1 MSRLAVAALVLS
13 GCAAGPDYVRPGQP
27 FPETH
32 GALAR
37 DGAELGAAWWKAL
50 GDPVLDDLVD
60 RALAGNRDILAASA
74 RVDRALAIL
83 GEVEAA
89 GLPSLAASAA
99 YERRRAS
106 VDLATN
112 FPAGTP
118 RIRPVAEVGV
128 SLNYEIDLWGRA
140 RRARE
145 SSRALLE
152 AGRESLRAAELSVAA
167 LVARTYVG
175 LRSAETELD
184 AMAGALAARDEALR
198 VAREREAAGAA
209 APDEVSRAEV
219 ARSDA
224 HTRLAMARRQ
234 RAALAHLLGSLTGE
248 PSLEIA
254 PATAKLSVPPPPASG
269 LPSALL
275 ERRPDVRE
283 AEQLAVSA
291 NAQVG
296 VAKGSA
302 FPRLSLT
309 GAVGSASREL
319 SGLFASPAATAALGG
334 AIQYDLL
341 DWGASRRA
349 TEAAKAAANEAA
361 ASYSRVALEALRET
375 RDALVDLGE
384 AIELAESTERR
395 AAASAALLDLA
406 RRRFEAGEIGPL
418 EWAEARVAHA
428 DAVAVAAAARR
439 DRIVAHL
446 QVVKA
451 LGGGF

>member
-1 MSRLAVAALVLS
+1 MSRLALGALLLA
-13 GCAAGPDYVRPGQP
+13 GCAAGPDYERPAQP
-27 FPETH
+27 FPGNH
-32 GALAR
+32 GKLAR
-37 DGAELGAAWWKAL
+37 EGDEVSAEWWKAL
-50 GDPVLDDLVD
+50 ADPVLDDLVE

-89 GLPSLAASAA
+89 GLPSLAANTA

-112 FPAGTP
+112 FPTGTP

-152 AGRESLRAAELSVAA
+152 AGRESLRAAELSVAS
-167 LVARTYVG
+167 LVARSYVG
-175 LRSAETELD
+175 LRSAETELSAATD
-184 AMAGALAARDEALR
+184 AFAAREDALR
-198 VAREREAAGAA
+198 VARERESAGAA
-209 APDEVSRAEV
+209 APDELARAEI

-224 HTRLAMARRQ
+224 HTRLALARRQ
-234 RAALAHLLGSLTGE
+234 RTSLVHLLGSLTGE
-248 PSLEIA
+248 PSLDIP
-254 PATAKLSVPPPPASG
+254 PATSALRVPPPPASG
-269 LPSALL
+269 LPSSLL

-283 AEQLAVSA
+283 AEQLAVAA
-291 NAQVG
+291 NAEVG

-309 GAVGSASREL
+309 GAVGTASREL

-334 AIQYDLL
+334 VIEYNLL

-349 TEAAKAAANEAA
+349 TEAAKAAATEAA
-361 ASYSRVALEALRET
+361 ANYSRVALEALRET
-375 RDALVDLGE
+375 RDAL
-384 AIELAESTERR
+384 AHLAETIEVSDSTERR
-395 AAASAALLDLA
+395 AKAAAELLELA
-406 RRRFEAGEIGPL
+406 RRRHEAGEIGPL
-418 EWAEARVAHA
+418 EWADARVAHA
-428 DAVAVAAAARR
+428 EAVTVAAAARR
-439 DRIVAHL
+439 DRLIAHL

>member
-1 MSRLAVAALVLS
+1 VRRLALGALLLA
-13 GCAAGPDYVRPGQP
+13 GCAAGPDYERPTQP

-32 GALAR
+32 GRLAR
-37 DGAELGAAWWKAL
+37 DGETVSADWWKAFA
-50 GDPVLDDLVD
+50 DPVLDDLIA

-74 RVDRALAIL
+74 RVDRALALL
-83 GEVEAA
+83 GEIEAA
-89 GLPSLAASAA
+89 GLPAVGASAGF
-99 YERRRAS
+99 ERRRAS

-118 RIRPVAEVGV
+118 RIRPVADVGV

-152 AGRESLRAAELSVAA
+152 AGRESLRAAELSVAT
-167 LVARTYVG
+167 LVARSYVG
-175 LRSAETELD
+175 LRSAETEQ
-184 AMAGALAARDEALR
+184 AAASEALAARDEALR
-198 VAREREAAGAA
+198 IAREREAAGAA
-209 APDEVSRAEV
+209 APDEVARAEM

-224 HTRLAMARRQ
+224 HTRLALARRQ
-234 RAALAHLLGSLTGE
+234 RTLLLHLLGSLTAE
-248 PSLEIA
+248 ASLEIA
-254 PATAKLSVPPPPASG
+254 PAAVSLRVPPPPASG
-269 LPSALL
+269 LPSQLL

-309 GAVGSASREL
+309 GALGTASREL

-334 AIQYDLL
+334 SIQYDLL
-341 DWGASRRA
+341 DWGASRRV
-349 TEAAKAAANEAA
+349 TEAAQAAAAEAAAN
-361 ASYSRVALEALRET
+361 YSRVALEALRET
-375 RDALVDLGE
+375 RDALADLGE
-384 AIELAESTERR
+384 TLELADSAQRR
-395 AAASAALLDLA
+395 AQAAAALLELA
-406 RRRFEAGEIGPL
+406 RRRHEAGEISPR
-418 EWAEARVAHA
+418 EWADARVAHA
-428 DAVAVAAAARR
+428 EAVAVAAAARR
-439 DRIVAHL
+439 DRLIAHL

>member
-1 MSRLAVAALVLS
+1 VSRLALAALVLS

-32 GALAR
+32 GPLAR
-37 DGAELGAAWWKAL
+37 EGEEVGAEWWKSL
-50 GDPVLDDLVD
+50 GDPVLDDLVG
-60 RALAGNRDILAASA
+60 RALAGNRDLLAASA

-83 GEVEAA
+83 GEIEAA
-89 GLPSLAASAA
+89 GLPSLAASAG

-118 RIRPVAEVGV
+118 RIRPVAEVGL

-175 LRSAETELD
+175 LRSAETELE
-184 AMAGALAARDEALR
+184 AMAGALAAREEALR
-198 VAREREAAGAA
+198 IARERESAGAA
-209 APDEVSRAEV
+209 APDEVARAEV

-224 HTRLAMARRQ
+224 HTRLALARRQ
-234 RAALAHLLGSLTGE
+234 RAQLAHLLGSLTGE
-248 PSLEIA
+248 PSLEVA
-254 PATAKLSVPPPPASG
+254 PATARLRVPAPPASG

-309 GAVGSASREL
+309 GAVGTASREL

-334 AIQYDLL
+334 VIEYNLL

-349 TEAAKAAANEAA
+349 TEAAKAAATEAA
-361 ASYSRVALEALRET
+361 ANYSRVALEALRET

-384 AIELAESTERR
+384 AIELADSTERR

-406 RRRFEAGEIGPL
+406 RRRFDAGEIGPR
-418 EWAEARVAHA
+418 EWAESRVAHA

-439 DRIVAHL
+439 DRILAHL

>member
-1 MSRLAVAALVLS
+1 VSRLALAALLLS
-13 GCAAGPDYVRPGQP
+13 GCAAGPDYERPAQP
-27 FPETH
+27 LPETH
-32 GALAR
+32 GKLAR
-37 DGAELGAAWWKAL
+37 EGEAVAAGWWKAL
-50 GDPVLDDLVD
+50 GDPVLDDLVE

-89 GLPSLAASAA
+89 GLPSLEAAAA

-112 FPAGTP
+112 FPTGTP

-152 AGRESLRAAELSVAA
+152 AGRESLRAAELSVSA
-167 LVARTYVG
+167 LVARSYVG
-175 LRSAETELD
+175 LRSAETEQ
-184 AMAGALAARDEALR
+184 AAAESALAAREDALR
-198 VAREREAAGAA
+198 VARAREAAGAA
-209 APDEVSRAEV
+209 APDEVARAEI

-224 HTRLAMARRQ
+224 HTRLALARRQ
-234 RAALAHLLGSLTGE
+234 RTSLAHLLGSLTGA
-248 PSLEIA
+248 PSLEIP
-254 PATAKLSVPPPPASG
+254 PAASAVRVPPPPASG
-269 LPSALL
+269 LPASLL

-283 AEQLAVSA
+283 AEQRYVSA
-291 NAQVG
+291 NAEIG

-309 GAVGSASREL
+309 GAVGTASREL
-319 SGLFASPAATAALGG
+319 SGLFASPAATAAIGG
-334 AIQYDLL
+334 AIEYNLL

-349 TEAAKAAANEAA
+349 TEAAEAAALEAAAN
-361 ASYSRVALEALRET
+361 YSRVALEALRET

-384 AIELAESTERR
+384 AIELADSTERR
-395 AAASAALLDLA
+395 AAAAASLLELA
-406 RRRFEAGEIGPL
+406 RRRFDAGEIGPR

-428 DAVAVAAAARR
+428 DAVTVAAAARR
-439 DRIVAHL
+439 DRILAHL

>member
-1 MSRLAVAALVLS
+1 MSRLALAALVLS
-13 GCAAGPDYVRPGQP
+13 GCAAGPDYVRPGHA

-37 DGAELGAAWWKAL
+37 DGAELGAGWWKAL

-89 GLPSLAASAA
+89 GLPSLAANAA

-167 LVARTYVG
+167 LVARAYVG

-234 RAALAHLLGSLTGE
+234 RASLAHLLGSLTGD

-254 PATAKLSVPPPPASG
+254 PAAAKLSVPPPPASG

-291 NAQVG
+291 NAEVG

-309 GAVGSASREL
+309 GAVGTASREL

-349 TEAAKAAANEAA
+349 TEAAKATANEAA
-361 ASYSRVALEALRET
+361 ANYSRVALEALRET
-375 RDALVDLGE
+375 RDALADLGE

-395 AAASAALLDLA
+395 AAASAALLELA
-406 RRRFEAGEIGPL
+406 RRRFEAGEVGPR

-439 DRIVAHL
+439 DRILAHL